1 MQLLSKKYIF
11 PFPALD
17 LAKPKQRKNV
27 YKLQPNDDSNWMKK
41 TCPTTN
47 SHTNAREI
55 AVKKEEQTNVIF
67 PKINR
72 RSNNIGRSPCWI
84 EILIHVVIVFSLL
97 LLLMV
102 CGPTEREKNPSI
114 FRGAVDVVVAKS
126 NCFDHFSFVFMME
139 ICQPFSLSLPLCV
152 WIHVNWIYIV
162 CLLACFSL
170 VLKVHQMAMK
180 NRKSCFFS
188 LSLHFLYYIG
198 YLLTHKKQASTAR
211 VFKQR
216 LIASPSIFS
225 ICLLFRFVFGFVLRF
240 SFFRSL
246 FLLVFHWMAIYL
258 PFGTFCCCCCWLFL
272 YRNWR

>member
-27 YKLQPNDDSNWMKK
+27 YKLQPNDDTNWMKK

-72 RSNNIGRSPCWI
+72 RSNNIGRSLCWI

-114 FRGAVDVVVAKS
+114 FRVAVDVVVVTKS

-139 ICQPFSLSLPLCV
+139 ICQPFLSLPFDVCESTWTEFILF
-152 WIHVNWIYIV
+152 V
-162 CLLACFSL
+162 CLLVFP
-170 VLKVHQMAMK
+170 
-180 NRKSCFFS
+180 SC
-188 LSLHFLYYIG
+188 
-198 YLLTHKKQASTAR
+198 
-211 VFKQR
+211 
-216 LIASPSIFS
+216 
-225 ICLLFRFVFGFVLRF
+225 
-240 SFFRSL
+240 
-246 FLLVFHWMAIYL
+246 
-258 PFGTFCCCCCWLFL
+258 
-272 YRNWR
+272 